1 MISYNHKMILKA
13 EINIDI
19 LSLNLVTGILK
30 CSLLKVLQK

>member
-30 CSLLKVLQK
+30 RLLKVLQK